1 LILFEE
7 CVSFFQICGI
17 QCFCNNMA
25 IISVIFHLLWYRTLL
40 IELAQAWTFSLL
52 SCQSFSISFISK
64 SFSCFSLSY
73 FASFPFIIIYLL
85 SFLLFFY
92 IFFDPLPSFPLFFTL
107 IFAWQRFIVP
117 CCWMKHGNILLS
129 LFNHTCCYNL

>member
-1 LILFEE
+1 MCFIFSNLWNPMFLQQYGHYKCNISFVMISNIINWTCSSLNFLSFVLSIFFNFFYLQVLFLFFFILF
-7 CVSFFQICGI
+7 CFFSFYYNLF
-17 QCFCNNMA
+17 
-25 IISVIFHLLWYRTLL
+25 
-40 IELAQAWTFSLL
+40 
-52 SCQSFSISFISK
+52 
-64 SFSCFSLSY
+64 
-73 FASFPFIIIYLL
+73 